1 MPGGGAGRD
10 EGASPTRLSGAQR
23 GPKRGKDEGMKL
35 ELRGITKRFGPLTA
49 NDSIDLTIEEGQIH
63 ALLGE
68 NGAGKSTLMN
78 VLYGMHAPDEG
89 QILIDGTPVTFKG
102 PGDAV
107 AAGIGMVHQHFML
120 IPVFT
125 VAESIALGFE
135 PTGPAGIISRERAR
149 GTVREVSARFGF
161 DLDPDALIE
170 DLPVGAQQ
178 RVEIVKALSREAKVL
193 ILDEPTAVLTPQE
206 TDELMTIMR
215 QLADAGTSIVF
226 ITHKLREIRAVA
238 DKITVIRR
246 GRVVGHASPT
256 DSEASL
262 ATQMVGR
269 EVLMRVKKDP
279 AKPEGSG
286 LAFEDVSLL
295 GSGGVPLIDHVSF
308 DVRQGEILAVAGVQ
322 GNGQTE
328 LAEVI
333 LGLRTP
339 DSGIIRLRDADI
351 THANP
356 RDSLDAGV
364 GFIPEDRSMDGIIAS
379 FSIADNLVL
388 DQFTSREFS
397 AGGSLKLGAIARNA
411 REKEQEY
418 DIRLTSIDD
427 PISSLSGG
435 NQQKVV
441 VAREISKDLTLL
453 VANQP
458 TRGVDVG
465 SIEFIHRRIVD
476 VRDQGCPVLL
486 ISSELDEVVALADR
500 IAVMYRGRLVGIV
513 APDTGRDVLGLMMAG
528 VPLDEAVAASR
539 GAADTEGVDGEEK
552 K

>member
-1 MPGGGAGRD
+1 
-10 EGASPTRLSGAQR
+10 
-23 GPKRGKDEGMKL
+23 MKL
-35 ELRGITKRFGPLTA
+35 ELRGITKRFGPLIA
-49 NDSIDLTIEEGQIH
+49 NDSIDLTIEEGHIH

-89 QILIDGTPVTFKG
+89 QILIDGEPVTFKG

-149 GTVREVSARFGF
+149 QTVREVSARFGF

-178 RVEIVKALSREAKVL
+178 RVEIVKALSRQAKVL

-226 ITHKLREIRAVA
+226 ITHKLREVRAVA
-238 DKITVIRR
+238 DEITVIRR
-246 GRVVGHASPT
+246 GRVVGHASPS

-269 EVLMRVKKDP
+269 EVLMRVEKDP
-279 AKPEGSG
+279 ARPAGGG
-286 LAFEDVSLL
+286 LSFEDVSLL
-295 GSGGVPLIDHVSF
+295 GAGGVPLLDHVSF
-308 DVRQGEILAVAGVQ
+308 DVPRGEILAVAGVQ

-333 LGLRTP
+333 LGLQTP
-339 DSGIIRLRDADI
+339 DSGVIRLEGTDI
-351 THANP
+351 TRAKP
-356 RDSLDAGV
+356 RESLDAGV
-364 GFIPEDRSMDGIIAS
+364 GFIPEDRSTDGIIAS

-388 DQFTSREFS
+388 DQFRSSSFS
-397 AGGSLKLGAIARNA
+397 AAGSLKRGAIVRNA
-411 REKEQEY
+411 REKEKEY
-418 DIRLTSIDD
+418 DIRLTSIED
-427 PISSLSGG
+427 PVSSLSGG

-441 VAREISKDLTLL
+441 VAREMSRDLTLL

-476 VRDQGCPVLL
+476 VRDQGCAVLL
-486 ISSELDEVVALADR
+486 ISSELDEVVSLADR
-500 IAVMYRGRLVGIV
+500 IAVMYRGRIVGV
-513 APDTGRDVLGLMMAG
+513 VPADTGRDVLGLMMAG
-528 VPLDEAVAASR
+528 VPLDEAVAASSGSAGDT
-539 GAADTEGVDGEEK
+539 GAPRKEEQ
-552 K
+552 